1 MEDPDCYN
9 RRSESKKQKYG
20 TKFASEARFPGTYD
34 EAYVLIHRACNLCVL
49 ITVLHECSA
58 RSNLQSQYCVN
69 TILVRTSGLAKVTR
83 KAGDSSKH
91 L

>member
-20 TKFASEARFPGTYD
+20 TKLHLRRDFPVPMKKLMCYYICMKSMCPND
-34 EAYVLIHRACNLCVL
+34 YVLYY
-49 ITVLHECSA
+49 CSA
-58 RSNLQSQYCVN
+58 RSNLQTQYSVD
-69 TILVRTSGLAKVTR
+69 TMLVHTSGLAEVTT
-83 KAGDSSKH
+83 KAGNSSRN